1 MSRCHVFDFR
11 YLADDEGV
19 RCQPCYILTFNV
31 FVFACSVREEEKMER
46 IWDSVVKFI
55 DINVRNNSQGVMIK
69 I

>member
-1 MSRCHVFDFR
+1 MVAGGNRSASFR
-11 YLADDEGV
+11 L
-19 RCQPCYILTFNV
+19 CCYILTFNV
-31 FVFACSVREEEKMER
+31 FVFACSVREDEKMER